1 MLRREFLRPVKID
14 PSSHPTGRPHQV
26 ALGFV
31 AGDDSSSISGDL
43 PPEVMLDK
51 GVNLGVLHN
60 HVLERVGHLI
70 YLSIVSMSSCGVLR
84 KGDMNRSG

>member
-1 MLRREFLRPVKID
+1 MLRREFLRPVRID
-14 PSSHPTGRPHQV
+14 LSSHPTSRPYQV
-26 ALGFV
+26 VLGFV

-43 PPEVMLDK
+43 PPEVILNK
-51 GVNLGVLHN
+51 GVNLSVLYD

-70 YLSIVSMSSCGVLR
+70 YLSIVSMSSCGVIR